1 MIKIKPALKTMIIE
15 ETIKEVL
22 EQRRLDESKWGWVK
36 FSHILLRLGRNLHR
50 ISANALSRVGT
61 GAVLGFRANFFDTL
75 GNSFRKLD
83 NIIDDVLDLSRSMSK
98 TDLVDTANKLLKEL
112 DRIETKFKNI
122 ADEISVE
129 IQARRAIDPHDPTI
143 GMLDRVEKQ
152 MLKNAEDVNDAMSS
166 INPNAPA
173 HELSE
178 RLHQLAYATKH
189 GKKTGWFDTQF
200 GGRRAPDTT
209 GTPGPN
215 PGPTPPPAAKGPW
228 HYLKVIGWGFSKWGI
243 GWAVTSYVGG
253 GLMYLMGIKPT
264 WGAWLW
270 RHGPVD
276 MIMLAI
282 DGIEKYEG
290 YREGQAE
297 LDDKKSLLTFQG
309 IQRKV
314 YQLVAL
320 KIFEQKGGAP
330 EGKSYKNE
338 LEALVRKI
346 KRFDEDQIEEEIV
359 PKIKKATKIDP
370 KVENLAKLDQDLF
383 DKLFDASFARV
394 IEATFKVYIP
404 PASGGFYTKKETIR
418 HLKIFLRNKGTS
430 LEDYQG
436 PNAEPVRDYAKEGIR
451 ITNKAKGFVI
461 ERIFKSVIADLKGL
475 GLQVR
480 SDLLSQIQ

>member
-1 MIKIKPALKTMIIE
+1 MIKIKPALKAMIIE

-36 FSHILLRLGRNLHR
+36 FSHILLRAGRNLHR

-129 IQARRAIDPHDPTI
+129 IQVRRAIDPHDPTI

-215 PGPTPPPAAKGPW
+215 PGPTPPPAVPTWKRWA
-228 HYLKVIGWGFSKWGI
+228 YNIGQGLS
-243 GWAVTSYVGG
+243 GWALASYI
-253 GLMYLMGIKPT
+253 LAPLSMAMGIPYLDK
-264 WGAWLW
+264 LW
-270 RHGPVD
+270 KVAPHKALFWA
-276 MIMLAI
+276 LAA
-282 DGIEKYEG
+282 IEKLEG
-290 YREGQAE
+290 YHEGQAE

-314 YQLVAL
+314 YELVVL

-330 EGKSYKNE
+330 AGKSYKNE

-430 LEDYQG
+430 LEAYQG
-436 PNAEPVRDYAKEGIR
+436 PNAEPVRDYAKKGIR